1 MATGWEGWSVGGG
14 RRADPLLLLCRGLLQ
29 VALQRKGR
37 ALEAEEDTETR

>member
-1 MATGWEGWSVGGG
+1 MATGWERWSVGGG